1 MVSRDVTLHV
11 LVRIFHLAKFF
22 SHYFDPGPVGTFEK
36 TLRNYRKQG
45 DNSDVAYLSTTTR
58 KSRTKNKRK
67 SSLDSVGSSSSS
79 SSVEIFEETEDNNI
93 EAASSSVL
101 KSENQN

>member
-1 MVSRDVTLHV
+1 MASRDVILHV
-11 LVRIFHLAKFF
+11 LVRICHLSKSF
-22 SHYFDPGPVGTFEK
+22 SHHFDPGPVGTFEK

-45 DNSDVAYLSTTTR
+45 DNSDVAYFSTTTR
-58 KSRTKNKRK
+58 KSRSKNKRK
-67 SSLDSVGSSSSS
+67 SSLDSVGSSSLS
-79 SSVEIFEETEDNNI
+79 SSVGIFEETKDNNI